1 MKTYEEMLKLADDNS
16 RCNWNENSWKK
27 VLNWLNETKK
37 QIDKKTVLALCNNYD
52 EFEDIAWTLG
62 IIQ

>member
-1 MKTYEEMLKLADDNS
+1 MLKLADDNS

-37 QIDKKTVLALCNNYD
+37 QIDKKTVLALCDNYD

-62 IIQ
+62 VI